1 LTVLDQMT
9 NDADGPARPKP
20 RVAEPQRLQAVM
32 RFEVPEDALAPSH
45 MARVLWDVVGT
56 LDLGKFLRG
65 VKAVEGTVG
74 RRTLSPRMKLVLWLY
89 AISTGVGSAR
99 EIARLVGS
107 DDAYRWIVGDL
118 QVGHHALSAFRVEHG
133 AALDELM
140 TDILASLTHKGV
152 LSLDLVAQDG
162 MRIRAA
168 ATAPSF
174 RRRESLLECREQ
186 AALHLQ
192 ATLAQADD
200 PERTR
205 AQQAAREAAA
215 RDFQRR
221 VEEAIATVDEL
232 QRTRT
237 PSEKPA
243 RASTTDAEARVM
255 KMADGGF
262 RPAYNVRMAT
272 AGSPLGGPR
281 TIVGVQVT
289 NVGSDM
295 GAIAP
300 MLDEIKWR
308 TGQLPRT
315 LLADANHAAHDC
327 IRTASVAGVEAL
339 VAVPARSRSGG
350 AHVDNES
357 AIVAWRARM
366 ETDAAKQLYRA
377 RASLCELMNAHLRT
391 HHGVQQFLVRGLA
404 KVTCV
409 ALLAAI
415 ASNLLQHAT
424 ALLS

>member
-1 LTVLDQMT
+1 MSD
-9 NDADGPARPKP
+9 DGRKAQP
-20 RVAEPQRLQAVM
+20 RIAEPQRKQGVI
-32 RFEVPEDALAPSH
+32 RFEMPEDRLPPTHA
-45 MARVLWDVVGT
+45 ARVLWDVVGT
-56 LDLGKFLRG
+56 LDLKGVLIG
-65 VKAVEGTVG
+65 VKAVDGTAG
-74 RRTLSPRMKLVLWLY
+74 RKTLSPQMKLTLWLY
-89 AISTGVGSAR
+89 AISLGVGSAR
-99 EIARLVGS
+99 EIARLVRT

-118 QVGHHALSAFRVEHG
+118 EVGHHTLSAFRVGQG

-162 MRIRAA
+162 IRIRAS

-174 RRRESLLECREQ
+174 RRYESLLECREQ
-186 AALHLQ
+186 AALHLK
-192 ATLAQADD
+192 ATLAHADD
-200 PERTR
+200 PELTA
-205 AQQAAREAAA
+205 AQRAAREAAA

-221 VEEAIATVDEL
+221 VEEAISTVTEL
-232 QRTRT
+232 QKTRK

-243 RASTTDAEARVM
+243 RVSTTDAEARVM

-295 GAIAP
+295 GSVTP

-308 TGQLPRT
+308 TGQLPNT
-315 LLADANHAAHDC
+315 LVADANHAKHEC
-327 IRTASVAGVEAL
+327 IRAATEAGVEVL
-339 VAVPARSRSGG
+339 VAVPGRSQQAGPN
-350 AHVDNES
+350 ADDDP

-366 ETDAAKQLYRA
+366 ETGEAKKLYRA

-391 HHGVQQFLVRGLA
+391 HHGVDYFLVRGLA
-404 KVTCV
+404 KITCV
-409 ALLAAI
+409 ALLGAI

-424 ALLS
+424 TLLG

>member
-1 LTVLDQMT
+1 MG
-9 NDADGPARPKP
+9 NERKP
-20 RVAEPQRLQAVM
+20 RVAEPQRRQAVI
-32 RFEVPEDALAPSH
+32 RFELPEETLPPTH
-45 MARVLWDVVGT
+45 RARVLWEVVGT

-74 RRTLSPRMKLVLWLY
+74 RKTLSPRMKLVLWLY

-99 EIARLVGS
+99 AIARLVRS

-118 QVGHHALSAFRVEHG
+118 EVGHDTLSSFRVDHG

-140 TDILASLTHKGV
+140 TDILASLMHKGV

-162 MRIRAA
+162 IRIRAA

-174 RRRESLLECREQ
+174 RRYESLLECRAQ
-186 AALHLQ
+186 AALHLK
-192 ATLAQADD
+192 ATITQADD
-200 PERTR
+200 PELTR
-205 AQQAAREAAA
+205 AQHLARLAAA
-215 RDFQRR
+215 ADFQRR
-221 VEEAIATVDEL
+221 VEEAISTVVEL
-232 QRTRT
+232 QQTRK
-237 PSEKPA
+237 PSDKPP
-243 RASTTDAEARVM
+243 RASTTDPEARVM

-295 GAIAP
+295 GSVAP

-308 TGQLPRT
+308 TGQLPKT
-315 LLADANHAAHDC
+315 LLADANHAKHEC
-327 IRTASVAGVEAL
+327 IRAATAAGVEAI
-339 VAVPARSRSGG
+339 VAVPERTRNGG
-350 AHVDNES
+350 ANADDDP

-366 ETDAAKQLYRA
+366 ETDEAKQLYRA

-391 HHGVQQFLVRGLA
+391 HHGVDQFLVRGVA

-409 ALLAAI
+409 ALLGAI

-424 ALLS
+424 TLLG